1 MDRMYAPWR
10 LAFVKGAAEAE
21 LPSPSGCIFC
31 DYPLLPAGA
40 PPADVAGAENPHK
53 TRAEW
58 DRARLV
64 VSAREHCFIIL
75 NKYPYTNGHLM
86 VVPRQHTQRL
96 EDLPRAAFLE
106 LHEVLHETVAALR
119 QAYQPH
125 GMNIGMNMGRA
136 GGAGIDEHVHYHAL
150 PRWNGDVNF
159 MPVIADTKVISEGL
173 DDTYRRMTELLRREG
188 D

>member
-10 LAFVKGAAEAE
+10 LAFVKGEE
-21 LPSPSGCIFC
+21 EPEIPSPSGCIFC
-31 DYPLLPAGA
+31 DYPLALGVA
-40 PPADVAGAENPHK
+40 PSPQES
-53 TRAEW
+53 RAAW

-75 NKYPYTNGHLM
+75 NKYPYGNGHLM
-86 VVPRQHTQRL
+86 VVPRAHTQRL
-96 EDLPRAAFLE
+96 DELPREAFLE

-125 GMNIGMNMGRA
+125 GMNLGMNMGRA
-136 GGAGIDEHVHYHAL
+136 GGAGIEEHVHYHAL

-159 MPVIADTKVISEGL
+159 MPVLADTKVISEGL
-173 DDTYRRMTELLRREG
+173 DDTYQRVVTLLRRPE
-188 D
+188 DDAA